1 MAHLYPT
8 KYPAS
13 KQHFLI
19 IHCNEQLTYVVVSFS
34 SRYLCD
40 FIYYTS
46 LSINSTCTAF
56 VHVPPLNKPYSAV
69 ELARGLRHAILA
81 MLEQCSAAG
90 THAH

>member
-1 MAHLYPT
+1 MARLYPT

-19 IHCNEQLTYVVVSFS
+19 IHCNAQLSYLVVS

-69 ELARGLRHAILA
+69 ELACGLRHAILA

-90 THAH
+90 AHAH

>member
-1 MAHLYPT
+1 MARLYPT

-19 IHCNEQLTYVVVSFS
+19 IPCNKQLTYLVDSY
-34 SRYLCD
+34 RYLCD